1 MENLLESITNAGIKT
16 DSEATPELTCAPSYL
31 GNFGFYHIKAEK
43 WESVIVKGVFKGNI
57 RHLNDQCPYDDRKM
71 NELAQILSDVER
83 CLRRPAKTYIY
94 NNEGTFHV
102 CSAEAESYI
111 RLPDDARDFRIK
123 APLTPVEESLGKS
136 SGANEKNLFI
146 KSPFSSLFNET
157 LSPYAYSI
165 FEAMPEIISPLFM
178 SADMKTVSPSIKSFF
193 GRIYLNSANIETI
206 MSAFYAKP
214 DFFYLNFLPS
224 IYKTIKKPSLDT
236 PKMSALRLAEGELA
250 NTIEDIERT
259 AESLTESLLF
269 DNEFFELPALSVM
282 AFEIAAVGLW
292 HTFTEFMKATGLEYE
307 DALRHIY
314 KTRKGCLLR
323 HEGEVMP
330 VLDPAAEPVVLKP
343 VTIEPV
349 QPDDMY
355 AKLPS
360 VKRLLL
366 SKGKYIAL
374 LSAAHK
380 ALEDA
385 DSVFL
390 ALSKLV
396 LQVRRVLLE
405 TGNRLVEN
413 CILTDASD
421 VFFFEHKELQNII
434 GDSFYGNVPFTL
446 NFRRWQS
453 ARFAS
458 VCLPGYLYEKD
469 VENYK
474 EIAEKQITKSKTDKT
489 IPCTSLFHR
498 ELETDNFICRH
509 GFNLGNIKDAQDAD
523 AVVAESASLFSC
535 ITQYC
540 AMSDKPLY
548 TGARFAA
555 LLTKDKQIKTGAE
568 LLTIKD

>member
-1 MENLLESITNAGIKT
+1 M
-16 DSEATPELTCAPSYL
+16 
-31 GNFGFYHIKAEK
+31 
-43 WESVIVKGVFKGNI
+43 
-57 RHLNDQCPYDDRKM
+57 
-71 NELAQILSDVER
+71 
-83 CLRRPAKTYIY
+83 
-94 NNEGTFHV
+94 
-102 CSAEAESYI
+102 
-111 RLPDDARDFRIK
+111 PD
-123 APLTPVEESLGKS
+123 
-136 SGANEKNLFI
+136 
-146 KSPFSSLFNET
+146 
-157 LSPYAYSI
+157 I
-165 FEAMPEIISPLFM
+165 FSPLFM
-178 SADMKTVSPSIKSFF
+178 SADMKTISPSIKSFF

-259 AESLTESLLF
+259 AENLTESALF

-282 AFEIAAVGLW
+282 ACEIAAVELW
-292 HTFTEFMKATGLEYE
+292 HTFAEFMKSTGLKYE
-307 DALRHIY
+307 DAMRHIY
-314 KTRKGCLLR
+314 KTRKGGLLR
-323 HEGEVMP
+323 YDGEVMP
-330 VLDPAAEPVVLKP
+330 VFDPAAEPIALKAITIQP
-343 VTIEPV
+343 VAADE
-349 QPDDMY
+349 MY

-366 SKGKYIAL
+366 SKGKYAAL

-385 DSVFL
+385 DNVYL

-396 LQVRRVLLE
+396 MQVRRVLLE

-413 CILTDASD
+413 CILTNASD
-421 VFFFEHKELQNII
+421 VFFFEHKELQNIV

-474 EIAEKQITKSKTDKT
+474 EIAEKQITKSETDKT
-489 IPCTSLFHR
+489 IPCMAFYHR
-498 ELETDNFICRH
+498 ELETDNFACRH
-509 GFNLGNIKDAQDAD
+509 GFNIGNIKDVQSAD
-523 AVVAESASLFSC
+523 AVVAESASLFSY
-535 ITQYC
+535 IAQYC
-540 AMSDKPLY
+540 AIADKPLY
-548 TGARFAA
+548 TGARFSA
-555 LLTKDKQIKTGAE
+555 LLTKGRKIKTGTDF
-568 LLTIKD
+568 LTIKD